1 MRKYTEQRLR
11 DAVKT
16 STSIRQVLKKL
27 GLAEAGG
34 NYATIQE
41 KIREYALD
49 TSHFLG
55 KRWKKGSAKPVF
67 QSKPLQEILIKSSS
81 YQSFKLKI
89 RLIEEGIKEEQ
100 CERCR
105 RFFWNGEKI
114 PLELHHKN
122 GDRRDNRIENLE
134 ILCPNCHAQT
144 ETYRAKN
151 SGKV

>member
-81 YQSFKLKI
+81 YQSL
-89 RLIEEGIKEEQ
+89 
-100 CERCR
+100 
-105 RFFWNGEKI
+105 N
-114 PLELHHKN
+114 
-122 GDRRDNRIENLE
+122 
-134 ILCPNCHAQT
+134 
-144 ETYRAKN
+144 
-151 SGKV
+151 